1 MAACACFLDGAF
13 KLLCVINITPRKK
26 TSCFFNQCDVLFS
39 QLKKNSEYL
48 FTRIT
53 SCDPPPLLFRVDQF
67 CPFNHIQK
75 HLRRQPQ

>member
-39 QLKKNSEYL
+39 QLKKKIVSTYL
-48 FTRIT
+48 PESHHVI
-53 SCDPPPLLFRVDQF
+53 PPPHYCLE
-67 CPFNHIQK
+67 
-75 HLRRQPQ
+75 